1 MNSFNGGNGFD
12 DLLEY
17 FEHMYD
23 MFVEAGFD
31 FSQCYLAISKRF
43 KDEMKKDPN
52 APEGFDMETITRAIR
67 EVIYDH
73 KNKTE
78 NDKIDEVV
86 EIPRN
91 TTSEEIALEN
101 SKIELKD
108 EVRQD
113 LRNELWDEVERNAKL
128 DAERYWRSELRSVVE
143 QKLRNEITGELER
156 SIRIKVERELRNELK
171 DESHDKDKNELRD
184 KLKDE
189 VRQDLRNE
197 LWDEVEYELRDKLRN
212 EVERKLRNELH
223 DEIKAGLENEMR
235 NEVKIELKKKL
246 YDEAKNELKEE
257 MRGKVENELKHTLRK
272 ELGDKVYNKVREE
285 LHDKFINEMKKED
298 IRNEVKG
305 ELLYDGIINSV
316 LNSAIEHDYPE
327 IVKLLINDYYV
338 DLETEDES
346 GMTLLM
352 KAAKSKRY
360 NIVRMILNKI
370 SDSNVDSD
378 DSNED

>member
-1 MNSFNGGNGFD
+1 MNSFNQSNVFD
-12 DLLEY
+12 TLLGY
-17 FEHMYD
+17 FEHVYD
-23 MFVEAGFD
+23 MLVEEGFD
-31 FSQCYLAISKRF
+31 FSQAYLAIYKRF

-52 APEGFDMETITRAIR
+52 APIGFDMAQITLAIR
-67 EVIYDH
+67 EVIDKH
-73 KNKTE
+73 KNKM
-78 NDKIDEVV
+78 NDNKINEVI

-91 TTSEEIALEN
+91 TTSEEIILEN
-101 SKIELKD
+101 SKIEL
-108 EVRQD
+108 
-113 LRNELWDEVERNAKL
+113 RNEIERNAKL

-143 QKLRNEITGELER
+143 QKLRNEIMGELER
-156 SIRIKVERELRNELK
+156 SIRIKVERELKNE
-171 DESHDKDKNELRD
+171 SYDKDKNELRD

-197 LWDEVEYELRDKLRN
+197 LRDEV
-212 EVERKLRNELH
+212 
-223 DEIKAGLENEMR
+223 KAGLENEMI

-257 MRGKVENELKHTLRK
+257 MRSKVEK
-272 ELGDKVYNKVREE
+272 ELEHKLRNDESLNRGIYNRVREE
-285 LHDKFINEMKKED
+285 LHDKFMNEMKKED

-305 ELLYDGIINSV
+305 ELLHVNIINNV

-327 IVKLLINDYYV
+327 IVKLLINDYCV

-352 KAAKSKRY
+352 KAAKNKRY

-370 SDSNVDSD
+370 SDSSVDSD
-378 DSNED
+378 GSNESSEVLIEDSSED